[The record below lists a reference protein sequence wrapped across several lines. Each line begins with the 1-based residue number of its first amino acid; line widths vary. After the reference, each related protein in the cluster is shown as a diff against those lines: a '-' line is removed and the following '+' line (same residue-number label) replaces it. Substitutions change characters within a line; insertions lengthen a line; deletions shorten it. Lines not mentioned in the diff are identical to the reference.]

1 MIRRGLIGG
10 GILVIAGYL
19 GIAGYLYMT
28 DNTRNNTFI
37 SEAKT
42 PNQQVSN
49 ILYQKGVIIAIP
61 RMHPCHLC
69 RYPRP

>member
-1 MIRRGLIGG
+1 MGG
-10 GILVIAGYL
+10 GILVVAGYL

-49 ILYQKGVIIAIP
+49 IFTKRV
-61 RMHPCHLC
+61 
-69 RYPRP
+69 